1 MHASRLLPVI
11 CVLTFFP
18 CTMLAGNDGL
28 PMPREIQRAFDRG
41 TRAMDGAP
49 GPKYWQNSAD
59 YDITVSVN
67 PVRRFLDGKERILYT
82 NHSPDSMRTL
92 VFRLYQNLNL
102 PTAPRGTS
110 LGTKAITDGMRIH
123 SLGVDGVERS
133 LLPGSEEV
141 RIDHTV
147 MYVRLPKPLAPG
159 GQTTVDV
166 AWSFTIPV
174 NTGEGGGNPR
184 MGAYE
189 NGAVFL
195 AYWFPRIAVYDD
207 VRGWDL
213 LPHDG
218 EHEFYHDY
226 GDMRVAITVP
236 DSCGVWATGTLS
248 NPEEVLRDPW
258 LARYRAASSS
268 DTVLRIV
275 DGSDVPYVRNAR
287 GNTWKFSATKVPD
300 FAFGVA
306 AGYRWDAVGAEV
318 EDRRVLVDA
327 AYDPAST
334 SFRTVAEESKAAVE
348 MLSSER
354 PGIPFPY
361 PAITVFNG
369 NHGMEFPMIVN
380 DGVFGN
386 RITDVYVHVHEI
398 AHSYFPFLVGV
409 NETRYAWMDEGM
421 AYFLPVDIQKHL
433 TNYDHMIRAARS
445 YERFAGT
452 EMDYPM
458 MLPSVASSG
467 DNLQIIGYLKPA
479 LAFGVLRDMLGE
491 ERFDSALR
499 TFMRNW
505 EGRHPLPWDFF
516 HTFNT
521 ATGERLDWFWRA
533 WFFEHGMPDLG
544 IAAVKQEQGGTKVVI
559 HRKGSMPIPVKL
571 LITGT
576 DGSTRTLHRSA
587 AVWADGSREITVEL
601 PGGEDIR
608 SIRLGGEWIPDAQ
621 PADNTW
627 PRS

>member
-59 YDITVSVN
+59 YDITVTVN

-82 NHSPDSMRTL
+82 NHSPDSIRTL

-189 NGAVFL
+189 NGAMFL

-398 AHSYFPFLVGV
+398 AHSYFPFMVGV

-521 ATGERLDWFWRA
+521 ATGEQLDWFWRA

-544 IAAVKQEQGGTKVVI
+544 IAAVKQEQEGTKVVI

-587 AVWADGSREITVEL
+587 AVWADGSREIMVEL
-601 PGGEDIR
+601 PSGEEIR

>member
-59 YDITVSVN
+59 YDITVTIN

-82 NHSPDSMRTL
+82 NHSPDSIRTL

-110 LGTKAITDGMRIH
+110 LGEKAITDGMRIQ

-159 GQTTVDV
+159 GRTTVDV

-189 NGAVFL
+189 NGAMFL

-258 LARYRAASSS
+258 LARYHAASSS

-348 MLSSER
+348 MLSSKR

-398 AHSYFPFLVGV
+398 AHSYFPFMVGV

-521 ATGERLDWFWRA
+521 ATGEQLDWFWRA

-544 IAAVKQEQGGTKVVI
+544 IAAVKQEQEGTKVVI

-601 PGGEDIR
+601 PSGEDIR

>member
-59 YDITVSVN
+59 YDITVTVN
-67 PVRRFLDGKERILYT
+67 PVRRFLDGRERILYT
-82 NHSPDSMRTL
+82 NHSPDSIRTL

-110 LGTKAITDGMRIH
+110 LGEKAITDGMRIQ

-258 LARYRAASSS
+258 LARYHAASSS

-306 AGYRWDAVGAEV
+306 AGYRWDAVGAKV

-398 AHSYFPFLVGV
+398 AHSYFPFMVGV

-521 ATGERLDWFWRA
+521 ATGEQLDWFWRA

-544 IAAVKQEQGGTKVVI
+544 IAAVKQEQEGTKVVI

-587 AVWADGSREITVEL
+587 AVWADGSREIMVEL
-601 PGGEDIR
+601 PSGEEIR

>member
-59 YDITVSVN
+59 YDITVTVN

-110 LGTKAITDGMRIH
+110 LGEKAITDGMRIH

-133 LLPGSEEV
+133 LLPGSEEA

-159 GQTTVDV
+159 GRTTVDV

-189 NGAVFL
+189 NGAMFL

-258 LARYRAASSS
+258 LARYHAASSS

-398 AHSYFPFLVGV
+398 AHSYFPFMVGV

-521 ATGERLDWFWRA
+521 ATGEQLDWFWRA

-544 IAAVKQEQGGTKVVI
+544 IAAVKQEQEGTKVVI

-587 AVWADGSREITVEL
+587 AVWADGSREIMVEL
-601 PGGEDIR
+601 PSGEEIR